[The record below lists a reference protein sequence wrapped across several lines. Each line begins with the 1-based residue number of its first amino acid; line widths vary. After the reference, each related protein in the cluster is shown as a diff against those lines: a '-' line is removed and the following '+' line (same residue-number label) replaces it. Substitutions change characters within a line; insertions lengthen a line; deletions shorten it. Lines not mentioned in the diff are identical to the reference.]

1 MKKLVFTIFATMF
14 LLCGCNKT
22 KQFEVTLNLS
32 NADGKSVY
40 LFKDVNGTETFVDS
54 TVFVGE
60 HAVLKAGFDDPQITY
75 FIKFSPND
83 KCGIMPFFTENQN
96 ATITGDLNDMP
107 HWTCEGCPTLNEL
120 NAYHQKNITQFED
133 KIMALSAEVIT
144 AYAEGDT
151 VKGAELNEQMMT
163 LYNAYTENNIE
174 YIRSHPDSY
183 LAHYL
188 LSTMMPEMELE
199 QVKEVYNSFTTES
212 IYSKRVKEFIEN
224 DEVREKIIREA
235 HSCNI

>member
-1 MKKLVFTIFATMF
+1 MKKFNLTFFATML

-40 LFKDVNGTETFVDS
+40 LFKDVNGTDTFVDS
-54 TVFVGE
+54 SVFVGE
-60 HAVLKAGFDDPQITY
+60 EAVLKAGFDDPQITY
-75 FIKFSPND
+75 LIKFNPND
-83 KCGIMPFFTENQN
+83 RCGIMPFFTENQN
-96 ATITGDLNDMP
+96 ATITGDVNDMP
-107 HWTCEGCPTLNEL
+107 HWTCKGCPTLNEL
-120 NAYHQKNITQFED
+120 NAYHQRNLTQYED
-133 KIMALSAEVIT
+133 RIMALSAEMLA

-151 VKGAELNEQMMT
+151 VKGAELSEEMMT
-163 LYNAYTENNIE
+163 LYNSYTNSNIE

-199 QVKEVYNSFTTES
+199 QVKEIYDRFTTES
-212 IYSKRVKEFIEN
+212 IYSKRVIEFIEN
-224 DEVREKIIREA
+224 DEVREKIMREA
-235 HSCNI
+235 HSCDI